1 MSHHW
6 TSALRGALVAV
17 GLLTVV
23 VGPVR
28 AELST
33 VMPELVTG
41 PNFAPFTGD
50 DLPQGGLMT
59 ELVQRAF
66 KAAGRSYG
74 VRFVPWKRGYD
85 GVVSGRFLA
94 SFPFVRTP
102 ERERDALFSDPLI
115 EVRQFVYMS
124 THTRMSFTGP
134 EDFRGRVVCAPI
146 GFALPVELDAMVRQ
160 GELTRESPSDLT
172 ACVRMVATGRA
183 DAFVLDE
190 YTGSTAVIHAGVIN
204 DIRVAERPYATVSLH
219 LIVGRV
225 TPDAPAILA
234 GFNEGLRALKSSDV
248 YQEMLARH
256 TAVAPR

>member
-6 TSALRGALVAV
+6 TNARLGALAAVA
-17 GLLTVV
+17 LLLLAT
-23 VGPVR
+23 GSVR
-28 AELST
+28 AESAAA
-33 VMPELVTG
+33 MPELVTG
-41 PNFAPFTGD
+41 PDFAPFTGD

-66 KAAGRSYG
+66 KAAGRNYE

-102 ERERDALFSDPLI
+102 DRERDALFSDPLI

-134 EDFRGRVVCAPI
+134 ADFRGRVVCAPI
-146 GFALPVELDAMVRQ
+146 GFALPVELDAMARR
-160 GELTRESPSDLT
+160 GELTRETPSDLT

-204 DIRVAERPYATVSLH
+204 DIRVAEQPYATVSLH

-225 TPDAPAILA
+225 TPDASAILA
-234 GFNEGLRALKSSDV
+234 GFNDGLKALKSSDA